1 MRGFQCEYFVKDEK
15 GDLTKEYK
23 NTLNGNITTIHSA
36 CWASTRN
43 LPAGTFIYIENFQTE
58 KTKSEIDRLV
68 NVINE
73 ITPCKV
79 VVIKKKEYIEFKLL
93 ETYDQSLILLNFIR
107 NLWHTPGGNVYNSAK
122 RKTELQFPDYT
133 ETFFSTFKKS
143 RYKDP
148 LKRLTKANVEAC
160 PEKAQSVGHSNVHA
174 KERLK
179 IKSTKDLLS
188 FTGASTLIF
197 LTT

>member
-1 MRGFQCEYFVKDEK
+1 MRGFQCEYFIKDEK
-15 GDLTKEYK
+15 NELSKVYTTKQGGK
-23 NTLNGNITTIHSA
+23 HNIHNA
-36 CWASTRN
+36 CWASTRS
-43 LPAGTFIYIENFQTE
+43 LPAGTLLYIEGFQDE
-58 KTKSEIDRLV
+58 KTQSEIDRLV
-68 NVINE
+68 QTINE

-79 VVIKKKEYIEFKLL
+79 VTIKNKEYIEFQMLQ
-93 ETYDQSLILLNFIR
+93 TYDQSLVLLNFIR
-107 NLWHTPGGNVYNSAK
+107 NLWHIPGGSIYNITT
-122 RKTELQFPDYT
+122 RKNEIQFPNYT
-133 ETFFSTFKKS
+133 ETFFSVLKKS

-148 LKRLTKANVEAC
+148 LKRLTKANLEAC